1 MIWFWDNAVTIADLV
16 MAAAAI
22 AALIYA
28 HLQIDEGKRAERRA
42 NAHQLWNETLHLAF
56 DNPKL
61 SDPTLRLAEFDYE
74 ARTIDGSIETFQKY
88 ELYVDT
94 ILNAS
99 EAILDVS
106 PTKEWDIAVRFQL
119 NPHRDYLLS
128 QYFQNSGYLEQYTPV
143 FQVFL
148 KNALANSYKV
158 PPPPPNLASID
169 APNRKA
175 SKRA

>member
-1 MIWFWDNAVTIADLV
+1 M
-16 MAAAAI
+16 
-22 AALIYA
+22 
-28 HLQIDEGKRAERRA
+28 
-42 NAHQLWNETLHLAF
+42 
-56 DNPKL
+56 L
-61 SDPTLRLAEFDYE
+61 STTPSSRIPRSNSPQFDYE

-128 QYFQNSGYLEQYTPV
+128 QYFQSSGYLEQYTPP
-143 FQVFL
+143 FQAFL
-148 KNALANSYKV
+148 KDALANPYKV
-158 PPPPPNLASID
+158 PPPPKLARID
-169 APNRKA
+169 SPEKRVK
-175 SKRA
+175 KRA

>member
-1 MIWFWDNAVTIADLV
+1 MPARRFWRFRQRRNGTPRYVSSSS
-16 MAAAAI
+16 
-22 AALIYA
+22 
-28 HLQIDEGKRAERRA
+28 HLQINEGKRAERRA

-128 QYFQNSGYLEQYTPV
+128 HYFQNFGLSRTIHAAISDVPEGCAGRPLQ
-143 FQVFL
+143 
-148 KNALANSYKV
+148 V
-158 PPPPPNLASID
+158 PPPPKLARID
-169 APNRKA
+169 SPEKKA
-175 SKRA
+175 KKRA